1 MSAVFTFVGVST
13 GHSAIRRIYPRWMD
27 ELGIDSRL
35 EGVDL
40 EPGAPAE
47 RYREVVDRIRSDPQR
62 IGGLVTTHKL
72 RLLAACRDR
81 FDELDDSASLLHEV
95 SCLVHR
101 DGALIG
107 KALDDRTSA
116 LALDRIRP
124 PGQWK
129 DSGLV
134 LLGAGG
140 ASIATTLGIHRAQRA
155 GRPVPARIDVT
166 ARTRQR
172 LDEMA
177 LLHERIGFAVPTRLH
192 VTATAEEAD
201 AVVEAGGERSV
212 VVNAT
217 GLGKDRPGSP
227 LTDAVRFPAQSLAW
241 DMNYRGDRPFLRQAA
256 AAGATTVDGWDYF
269 VYSWTA
275 VVAEVHGIDIPASG
289 PLFDRLSE
297 IARASV

>member
-1 MSAVFTFVGVST
+1 VSSVFTFVGVST
-13 GHSAIRRIYPRWMD
+13 GQSAIRRIYPQWMQ

-35 EGVDL
+35 DGVDL
-40 EPGAPAE
+40 EPGAPRE
-47 RYREVVDRIRSDPQR
+47 RYRDVVERIRSDPAR

-72 RLLAACRDR
+72 RLLAASRDL
-81 FDELDDSASLLHEV
+81 FDELDESASLLHEV

-101 DGALIG
+101 DGTLTG
-107 KALDDRTSA
+107 RALDDRTSA

-124 PGQWK
+124 PAEWSG
-129 DSGLV
+129 SGLV

-155 GRPVPARIDVT
+155 GRPVPSRIDVT
-166 ARTRQR
+166 ARTRER

-177 LLHERIGFAVPTRLH
+177 RLHERIGFDVPTRLH
-192 VTATAEEAD
+192 VTASPHEAD
-201 AVVEAGGERSV
+201 AVVADSGERAV

-227 LTDAVRFPAQSLAW
+227 LTDAVDFPPLSVAW
-241 DMNYRGDRPFLRQAA
+241 DMNYRGDRLFLRQAA
-256 AAGATTVDGWDYF
+256 ASGAQTVDGWDYF

-275 VVAEVHGIDIPASG
+275 VVAEVHGIDIPPTGA
-289 PLFDRLSE
+289 LFDRLSE
-297 IARASV
+297 IARASS